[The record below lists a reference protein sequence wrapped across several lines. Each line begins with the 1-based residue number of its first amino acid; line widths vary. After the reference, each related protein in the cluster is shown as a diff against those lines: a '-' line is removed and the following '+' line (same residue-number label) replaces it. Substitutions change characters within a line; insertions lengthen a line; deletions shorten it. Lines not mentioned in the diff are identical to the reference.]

1 MSDNHTQTD
10 IIIIGA
16 GAAGLSLGYFLAPHA
31 SVVIVEQEEQAA
43 YHASGRSA
51 ALYIEGYENPVVQT
65 LTRAGKEFFFTP
77 PAGFAESALVK
88 RVGGL
93 TVAGKDEL
101 PQLSRYLKVWRPSC
115 PDLEDV
121 SPTEARDMVPILS
134 AEWLGGAT
142 LDPTMHAIDVHELL
156 SGYQRGIR
164 SYGGKIRTG
173 AKVSSLQREGNK
185 WQVSLEGETLH
196 ADIVVNAAG
205 PWAAEIGALA
215 DSKVPLTPM
224 RRTAA
229 IVPAPA
235 ETSTWPL
242 VHTVNAELYFKPESP
257 GLMLC
262 PQDETPSTPMDA
274 YPEDIDV
281 AIAIDRF
288 KAITDHEVNRVMHQ
302 WAGLRTFAP
311 DRKPVEGYTAN
322 SNGFFWLAG
331 QGGFGIQTSPGL
343 GQLAADAILGRAEL
357 EPAIHVRRYETSG

>member
-10 IIIIGA
+10 VIVIGA
-16 GAAGLSLGYFLAPHA
+16 GAAGLSLGYFLAPNA
-31 SVVIVEQEEQAA
+31 SVVVVEQEEHAA

-93 TVAGKDEL
+93 TVAGQDEL
-101 PQLSRYLKVWRPSC
+101 PQLSRYLTTWQPSC
-115 PDLEDV
+115 PDMVEV
-121 SPTEARDMVPILS
+121 SPAEARDMVPILS
-134 AEWLGGAT
+134 ADWLGGAT
-142 LDPTMHAIDVHELL
+142 LDPTMYAIDVHELL

-164 SYGGKIRTG
+164 ACGGEVRTG
-173 AKVSSLQREGNK
+173 AQVRSLQRQRNK
-185 WQVSLEGETLH
+185 WQVSLADETLS

-205 PWAAEIGALA
+205 AWASRIGVMA

-229 IVPAPA
+229 IVPAPVDTTA
-235 ETSTWPL
+235 WPL

-257 GLMLC
+257 GLMLS
-262 PQDETPSTPMDA
+262 PQDETPSMPMDA

-288 KAITDHEVNRVMHQ
+288 QTITDHEVTRIMHQ

-311 DRKPVEGYTAN
+311 DRKPVVGYAAN
-322 SNGFFWLAG
+322 VSGFFWLAG

-343 GQLAADAILGRAEL
+343 GQFAADAILGRAEL
-357 EPAIHVRRYETSG
+357 EPAIHVQRYETGG